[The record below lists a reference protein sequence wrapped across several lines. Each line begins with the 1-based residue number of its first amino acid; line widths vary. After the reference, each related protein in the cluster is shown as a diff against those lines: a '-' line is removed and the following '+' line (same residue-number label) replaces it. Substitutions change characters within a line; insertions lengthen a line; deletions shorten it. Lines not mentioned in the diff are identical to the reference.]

1 MYGPGLM
8 VEWPSPFN
16 LAELRFPT
24 FRPRLPWLT
33 GDLQTIRNTA
43 VSSVRPLASELDR
56 FATEKLTFDLSGG
69 DKLVTTLNRPA
80 TATDRPLAILIHGL
94 TGCEDSPYVRL
105 SAVGLLAK
113 GYPVLR
119 LNLRG
124 AGLSQPLCRELYHA
138 GRTEDLAAVMAALPD
153 EMARYG
159 VVAVGYSLGGNMLL
173 KYLGERGADAGLSA
187 AVTVSAPIDLSAT
200 ERCMARLRN
209 RPYHRY
215 VLSRM
220 QREALAP
227 PSDLSEDQKTKIRR
241 ASSVYEFDD
250 WFVAPRN
257 GFGTADRYYEICS
270 SRAYLAGVRVP
281 TLIIHGSDDPW
292 IPAEMYREPDWPNLP
307 LLRLLM
313 AHGGGHVGFHGSGDR
328 APWHDHCS
336 RLFFDA
342 VQASKRAAS
351 TAA

>member
-1 MYGPGLM
+1 M
-8 VEWPSPFN
+8 VERRPPFD
-16 LAELRFPT
+16 LAALQFPP
-24 FRPRLPWLT
+24 FRARLPWLT

-43 VSSVRPLASELDR
+43 VGSVRSLASELDGLT
-56 FATEKLTFDLSGG
+56 AEKLIIDLSGD
-69 DKLVTTLNRPA
+69 DKLVATLNRP
-80 TATDRPLAILIHGL
+80 TFATDRPLAILVHGL
-94 TGCEDSPYVRL
+94 TGCEDSPYIRV
-105 SAVGLLAK
+105 SALGLLAQ

-124 AGLSQPLCRELYHA
+124 AGLSQPLCRGLYHA
-138 GRTEDLAAVMAALPD
+138 GRTEDLAAVMTALPD

-187 AVTVSAPIDLSAT
+187 TVTVSAPIDLSAT
-200 ERCMARLRN
+200 ERCMARRRN
-209 RPYHRY
+209 LPYHRF
-215 VLSRM
+215 VLNRM
-220 QREALAP
+220 KAEAMAP
-227 PSDLSEDQKTKIRR
+227 PSDLSDDQRAKIRR

-270 SRAYLAGVRVP
+270 SKAYLASIRVP

-292 IPAEMYREPDWPNLP
+292 IPAQMYREPDWPNLP
-307 LLRLLM
+307 FLRLLM
-313 AHGGGHVGFHGSGDR
+313 APGGGHVGFHGAGGR
-328 APWHDHCS
+328 MPWHDRCLQ
-336 RLFFDA
+336 LFVDA
-342 VQASKRAAS
+342 VHASKRAAS

>member
-1 MYGPGLM
+1 MIERRP
-8 VEWPSPFN
+8 PFD
-16 LAELRFPT
+16 LAELQFPP
-24 FRPRLPWLT
+24 FRARLPWLT

-43 VSSVRPLASELDR
+43 VGGLRSLASELDR
-56 FATEKLTFDLSGG
+56 LAAEKLTIDLSGG
-69 DKLVTTLNRPA
+69 DKLVATLNRPA
-80 TATDRPLAILIHGL
+80 TAADRPLAILIHGL
-94 TGCEDSPYVRL
+94 TGCEDSPYVRV
-105 SAVGLLAK
+105 SALGLLAK
-113 GYPVLR
+113 GFPVLR

-124 AGLSQPLCRELYHA
+124 AGLSQPLCRGLYHA
-138 GRTEDLAAVMAALPD
+138 GRTEDLAAVMTALPD
-153 EMARYG
+153 GMARHG

-200 ERCMARLRN
+200 ERCMARRRN
-209 RPYHRY
+209 LPYHRY

-227 PSDLSEDQKTKIRR
+227 PSDLSEDQKTRVRR

-257 GFGTADRYYEICS
+257 GFGTANRYYEICS
-270 SRAYLAGVRVP
+270 SKAYLAGVRVP

-292 IPAEMYREPDWPNLP
+292 IPAEMYRVPDWRNLP
-307 LLRLLM
+307 FLRLLM
-313 AHGGGHVGFHGSGDR
+313 APGGGHVGFHGTGDR
-328 APWHDHCS
+328 MPWHDRCLQ
-336 RLFFDA
+336 LFFDA
-342 VQASKRAAS
+342 VQTSKRAAS